1 MKKTD
6 LCQLVRE
13 QETLLQTYS
22 DLEIIFDFPDD
33 KQPVWVMA
41 DTGLMRQ
48 MLTNLMKNA
57 IENMQETQQPKNKAG
72 KKSDGQS
79 CLRIDINIALEGEA
93 SVITLRDYGS
103 GFAGED
109 VERYLEPYIT
119 TRNKGTGLG
128 LAIAQKIIS
137 DHEGQ
142 ITLSNHPEQ
151 GAIVRL
157 TMPCVQPETG
167 QQGAP
172 A

>member
-1 MKKTD
+1 M
-6 LCQLVRE
+6 
-13 QETLLQTYS
+13 LQTYS
-22 DLEIIFDFPDD
+22 DLEIIFDFPKD

-57 IENMQETQQPKNKAG
+57 IENMQETKQPKNKAG
-72 KKSDGQS
+72 KKSDAHNS
-79 CLRIDINIALEGEA
+79 LRIDINISLEGEA
-93 SVITLRDYGS
+93 AVITLRDYGS

-137 DHEGQ
+137 DHDGQ
-142 ITLSNHPEQ
+142 IYLSNHPEQ

-157 TMPCVQPETG
+157 VMSSVQPENG
-167 QQGAP
+167 QQGAQ